1 MPSSKN
7 LRPLISAAAIGLS
20 FQSLAGVANAQDDGR
35 QIRVAVMQHDVL
47 HLGAGDRESGLN
59 LEVALLS
66 RPIAALATVGRP
78 RVYVSGSVNSDGDT
92 NFAAVGLAWR
102 RDLSERFSGEIQFGY
117 ALHDGVVDTINPVE
131 AQSRL
136 LLGSRDLFRSAFSLD
151 WKGRAQ
157 PGYRYRRS
165 GHDVPISLERDPGR
179 LGPQRKE
186 PQPAQASDDRAARQR
201 PKSAVPKRGAI
212 RRLHNASRQRRA
224 LNFLGFLVGRS
235 GSDDSN
241 RPHRLNNDRRA
252 KQLTAFFK
260 IPAAANM
267 A

>member
-78 RVYVSGSVNSDGDT
+78 RVYVSGSLNSDGDT

-151 WKGRAQ
+151 WKASEDTRIGLQWVHLSHGQILGDGRNQGIDTA
-157 PGYRYRRS
+157 GLVMTYRF
-165 GHDVPISLERDPGR
+165 P
-179 LGPQRKE
+179 
-186 PQPAQASDDRAARQR
+186 
-201 PKSAVPKRGAI
+201 
-212 RRLHNASRQRRA
+212 
-224 LNFLGFLVGRS
+224 
-235 GSDDSN
+235 
-241 RPHRLNNDRRA
+241 
-252 KQLTAFFK
+252 
-260 IPAAANM
+260 
-267 A
+267 